1 MGKMKALW
9 QAEQEKNGV
18 GLNFDDDGG
27 YVNEEVKGM
36 REEFNKHMNSEIV
49 RDEYDL
55 WVTHDGQGDY

>member
-9 QAEQEKNGV
+9 QAEQERL
-18 GLNFDDDGG
+18 GLDFEDDSA
-27 YVNEEVKGM
+27 EVSAM

-55 WVTHDGQGDY
+55 WTTHDGQGDN